1 MPNYQGVEER
11 GCTYVHKCLMDLV
24 KSPSPSTHQ
33 PEGFTVY
40 IDILFFYILKL
51 DEK

>member
-1 MPNYQGVEER
+1 MHN
-11 GCTYVHKCLMDLV
+11 CLMTLV

-33 PEGFTVY
+33 PEAFIVY